1 MAEITRRRVGEL
13 QRGVF
18 KILLD
23 YPDGLPAKDVLQRL
37 EQVVPPSDFEKSNYP
52 RRPNIRRFEK
62 MARFSTIALVKAGWL
77 VKSKGCWYVT
87 EEGKRAYHQIQDP
100 EKFAREAS
108 RLVGHLVVARCC
120 AHLKR
125 VLSLNRIRRGC
136 HERPG
141 CAPGGGSEN
150 IQAYYR

>member
-23 YPDGLPAKDVLQRL
+23 HPEGLPAKDVLQRL

-62 MARFSTIALVKAGWL
+62 MARFSTIAPVKAGWL
-77 VKSKGCWYVT
+77 VKSKGRWYVT
-87 EEGKRAYHQIQDP
+87 EEGKKAYNQITDP
-100 EKFAREAS
+100 EKFMREAH
-108 RLVGHLVVARCC
+108 RL
-120 AHLKR
+120 
-125 VLSLNRIRRGC
+125 
-136 HERPG
+136 
-141 CAPGGGSEN
+141 
-150 IQAYYR
+150 